1 MGEASVGVLRGA
13 GPSLLV
19 VGEPGSGKTA
29 LLFAAALEA
38 AGEGRGP
45 VVFVARS
52 PLQSLPRV
60 PGWAVRDPLR
70 LQKIRFLY
78 PHSSQEL
85 LQLVSSM
92 HETPSHIPS
101 LLLLDGLDE
110 YLTECNEQPL
120 ATHLTALL
128 VDTATYFS
136 EKLGPGHSEG
146 AVTSGF
152 SLIVSVRPSA
162 LEEEASLQ
170 TALLERYFPMRCWLE
185 PEEVGTQE
193 SEQFSFRTRFSGW
206 HRLGSQDQKLE
217 WRLGFGPDGEM
228 RISLFS

>member
-1 MGEASVGVLRGA
+1 VEQKPVFQFQPQESCESCCLFELPELSLWRLRL
-13 GPSLLV
+13 SFLLT
-19 VGEPGSGKTA
+19 PA
-29 LLFAAALEA
+29 LPYPQLLSF
-38 AGEGRGP
+38 
-45 VVFVARS
+45 
-52 PLQSLPRV
+52 
-60 PGWAVRDPLR
+60 

-206 HRLGSQDQKLE
+206 HRPGSQDQKLE